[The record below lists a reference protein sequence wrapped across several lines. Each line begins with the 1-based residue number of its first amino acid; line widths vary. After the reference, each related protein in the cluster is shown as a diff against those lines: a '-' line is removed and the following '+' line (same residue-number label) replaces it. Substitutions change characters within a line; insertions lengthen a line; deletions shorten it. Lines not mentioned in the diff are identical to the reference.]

1 MLPNL
6 QEGTELSEGRTFW
19 LRTNTEERIQCN
31 ARWKNVLRW
40 TPPRVV
46 EVEQA
51 LEDWF
56 QYGRTFTSS
65 IPQNTLS
72 DRDHKVLGL

>member
-19 LRTNTEERIQCN
+19 LRTNTQERIRCH
-31 ARWKNVLRW
+31 ARWKNVQDW
-40 TPPRVV
+40 TPPSVV

-56 QYGRTFTSS
+56 QYGKAFAPSLPPNACLT
-65 IPQNTLS
+65 
-72 DRDHKVLGL
+72 DHQVLGS